1 MLEETAGRFCVG
13 DDVSVADVA
22 LVPQVYNAERY
33 RRLITSLSAHT
44 HARLTH
50 TAVNFK
56 SEIRLL
62 LTNVLVLLTVGIV
75 QRQCR

>member
-1 MLEETAGRFCVG
+1 VLEETAGRFCVG

-33 RRLITSLSAHT
+33 RRLITSLSA
-44 HARLTH
+44 
-50 TAVNFK
+50 VNFK

-62 LTNVLVLLTVGIV
+62 LTIVLVLLTVGIV

>member
-33 RRLITSLSAHT
+33 RRLITSLSA
-44 HARLTH
+44 
-50 TAVNFK
+50 VNFK

-62 LTNVLVLLTVGIV
+62 LTNVLVLLIVGIV

>member
-1 MLEETAGRFCVG
+1 VLEETAGRFCVG

-33 RRLITSLSAHT
+33 RRLITSLSA
-44 HARLTH
+44 
-50 TAVNFK
+50 VNFK

-62 LTNVLVLLTVGIV
+62 LTNVLVLLIVGIV

>member
-1 MLEETAGRFCVG
+1 VFAGLERVLEETAGRFCVG

-33 RRLITSLSAHT
+33 RRLITSLSA
-44 HARLTH
+44 
-50 TAVNFK
+50 VNFK
-56 SEIRLL
+56 SEIWLL

>member
-1 MLEETAGRFCVG
+1 MLEETAGRFCIG

-33 RRLITSLSAHT
+33 RRLITSLSA
-44 HARLTH
+44 
-50 TAVNFK
+50 VNFK

-62 LTNVLVLLTVGIV
+62 LTIVLVLLTVGIV

>member
-33 RRLITSLSAHT
+33 RRLITSLSA
-44 HARLTH
+44 
-50 TAVNFK
+50 VNFK
-56 SEIRLL
+56 SEIWLL

-75 QRQCR
+75 QRQCS

>member
-1 MLEETAGRFCVG
+1 VFAGLERVLEETAGRFCVG

-33 RRLITSLSAHT
+33 RRLITSLSA
-44 HARLTH
+44 
-50 TAVNFK
+50 VNFK

-62 LTNVLVLLTVGIV
+62 LTNVLVLLIVGIV